1 MLIEEAGVLF
11 GQVFHGLLFD
21 ELNAQARG
29 VPNLNMTVDDDAL
42 GQTTD
47 DLVPQVWGVGIFEC
61 IGIIKGLL
69 GRRVKPYGRLIA
81 LFPAG
86 VPAFMRRLLLS
97 WAGPLDEKG
106 CLSL

>member
-47 DLVPQVWGVGIFEC
+47 DLVPEVWGVGIFEC
-61 IGIIKGLL
+61 SSRGIHMGPHH
-69 GRRVKPYGRLIA
+69 RRRPG
-81 LFPAG
+81 
-86 VPAFMRRLLLS
+86 
-97 WAGPLDEKG
+97 
-106 CLSL
+106 